1 MEFATRTIHFRQPA
15 DPLTGAVTP
24 PIYQTSTF
32 EQTAPGEHRGFD
44 YGRTNNPTR
53 QRLEAVLA
61 DLEHGQHAAVFGSG
75 LAAEHAV
82 LQAHLR
88 PGSGIVVPHDV
99 YGGTFRLLHRV
110 FEPLGCRITRVDFA
124 DLDAL
129 GAAIDASTRLVWLE
143 SPTNPRLLVY
153 DIRAVARL
161 AHERQALVVVDNT
174 FATPCFQ
181 QPLDLGADLVVHSVT
196 KYLAGHSDVIQGA
209 VIARETA
216 VFEPVKF
223 LRTRLAA
230 PGAWTA
236 AHAAGPKTL
245 ELRMERHAN
254 NARAIA
260 EVLDAHP
267 RVRRVYYPGLAGH
280 PGHAVAAA
288 QMSGFGGMVS
298 FELEGTPDEAARFAS
313 SRTFFALA
321 ESLGSVRALIS
332 VPGLMTHASIPADI
346 RRTMGLSET
355 LIRLSPG
362 IEHARDLVA
371 TRQQLDAPRAG
382 GRRPRACCVLDCRR
396 WPVSAACAQCE
407 RADRP

>member
-209 VIARETA
+209 VIAREAA

-223 LRTRLAA
+223 LQNALGGV
-230 PGAWTA
+230 PGAFDCWLTLR
-236 AHAAGPKTL
+236 GLKTL

-371 TRQQLDAPRAG
+371 DLVSGLDALAPVAAGRAH
-382 GRRPRACCVLDCRR
+382 
-396 WPVSAACAQCE
+396 AAC
-407 RADRP
+407 

>member
-1 MEFATRTIHFRQPA
+1 MEFATRTIHFRQPT

-88 PGSGIVVPHDV
+88 PGGGIVVPHDV
-99 YGGTFRLLHRV
+99 YGGTFRPLHRV
-110 FEPLGCRITRVDFA
+110 FEPLGCRITRADFA

-129 GAAIDASTRLVWLE
+129 GAAIDTSTRLVWLE

-161 AHERQALVVVDNT
+161 AHARQALVVVDNT

-209 VIARETA
+209 VIARDAA

-223 LRTRLAA
+223 LQNALGGVPSAFDCWLTLRGL
-230 PGAWTA
+230 
-236 AHAAGPKTL
+236 KTL
-245 ELRMERHAN
+245 ELRMDRHAT

-260 EVLDAHP
+260 DALDAHP

-346 RRTMGLSET
+346 RRAMGISET

-371 TRQQLDAPRAG
+371 DLVSGLDALAPVAAGRAH
-382 GRRPRACCVLDCRR
+382 
-396 WPVSAACAQCE
+396 AAC
-407 RADRP
+407 